1 MGPFHQAFFKSQTE
15 TAKFGSSRLQRQSWD
30 RTTQGKPCRHSRVS
44 RMHRERGTRTVRKF
58 SRVSWRWNK
67 SRYDGCLSH
76 HSEPL
81 GENIEEKAGS
91 HIDDFL
97 VTRPEPKVER
107 FLEQAGDKLNMQDAV
122 RLYKTGDESK
132 LLAMNIRKLEK
143 WYTLKGCPLPMQGI
157 SIALGMEN
165 ANAKASLIAES
176 INDQRQS
183 TRRRR

>member
-1 MGPFHQAFFKSQTE
+1 MSAFPCLKDAPRAWDTYS
-15 TAKFGSSRLQRQSWD
+15 AKVLTSFMEMEQSR
-30 RTTQGKPCRHSRVS
+30 H
-44 RMHRERGTRTVRKF
+44 
-58 SRVSWRWNK
+58 
-67 SRYDGCLSH
+67 DGCLSH

-122 RLYKTGDESK
+122 RLYKTGDEGK

-165 ANAKASLIAES
+165 ANAKASLIAE
-176 INDQRQS
+176 IHQRQS
-183 TRRRR
+183 TGRRR